1 MTHPRT
7 ARTRLPATGGAV
19 LLLALAACSTPAAG
33 DADAAPGGALTV
45 EDCGAE
51 VTLDARPQSVMT
63 VGTAAVALLDAA
75 GAADRITARSGE
87 FGAPLPADLQDP
99 PADDLVVD
107 PSDPTTEAVLTAAP
121 DVVLGYGLFAAD
133 PDQVRAAGT
142 ELLTV
147 QGECGHDAS
156 TDAPA
161 QVTLATVGDD
171 VRRLGTVFGTEA
183 VAEAAADALDA
194 RVAKVRRDATGD
206 TAAWLYFFSSSDPL
220 SGYGGTGMPHAV
232 LEAAGLENVLG
243 DQQDAYLTVAVE
255 SLLAE
260 QPDWVVL
267 SYGLYGESEE
277 DARAALLAQPGVDR
291 LTAVQEGR
299 VVLLPGDA
307 SAPSPA
313 AVDGLE
319 RLVDATR

>member
-1 MTHPRT
+1 MTH
-7 ARTRLPATGGAV
+7 ARTPARTGLPTIGT
-19 LLLALAACSTPAAG
+19 ALVIAALTACSTPAAG
-33 DADAAPGGALTV
+33 GGAGADSLTV

-51 VTLDARPQSVMT
+51 VVLDTAPDSVMT

-75 GAADRITARSGE
+75 GAGDRITARSGE
-87 FGAPLPADLQDP
+87 FGAPLPPGLQDP

-107 PSDPTTEAVLTAAP
+107 PADPTTEAVVTADP

-133 PDQVRAAGT
+133 PEQVRAAGI

-161 QVTLATVGDD
+161 EVTLATVSDD
-171 VRRLGTVFGTEA
+171 VRRLGTVFGTSQT
-183 VAEAAADALDA
+183 AEDAADALDA
-194 RVAKVRRDATGD
+194 RVADARRAATGD
-206 TAAWLYFFSSSDPL
+206 SAAWLYFFSSSDPL
-220 SGYGGTGMPHAV
+220 SGYGGVGMPDAV
-232 LEAAGLENVLG
+232 LEAAGLRNVLG
-243 DQQDAYLTVAVE
+243 DEQDAYLTVAVE

-267 SYGLYGESEE
+267 SYGLYGESED
-277 DARAALLAQPGVDR
+277 DARAALLAQPGADR

-299 VVLLPGDA
+299 VVLLPADA

-319 RLVDATR
+319 QLVAATS

>member
-1 MTHPRT
+1 MSRPAR
-7 ARTRLPATGGAV
+7 ARTRLPASGGAA
-19 LLLALAACSTPAAG
+19 LLLALTACTTPAAG
-33 DADAAPGGALTV
+33 GAAQDGVTV
-45 EDCGAE
+45 GDCGAE
-51 VTLDARPQSVMT
+51 VVLDTPPGSVMT

-87 FGAPLPADLQDP
+87 FGAPLPEGLQDP
-99 PADDLVVD
+99 PSDDLVVD
-107 PSDPTTEAVLTAAP
+107 PSDPTTEAVLTADP

-133 PDQVRAAGT
+133 PEQVRAAGI

-161 QVTLATVGDD
+161 EVTLATVSDD
-171 VRRLGTVFGTEA
+171 VRRLGTVFGTSD
-183 VAEAAADALDA
+183 VADDAADALDA
-194 RVAKVRRDATGD
+194 RVADAERAPTSE

-232 LEAAGLENVLG
+232 LEAAGLRNVLG
-243 DQQDAYLTVAVE
+243 DEEDAYLTVAVE

-267 SYGLYGESEE
+267 SYGLYGESED

-319 RLVDATR
+319 RLVAATG

>member
-1 MTHPRT
+1 MSRPPLGLHP
-7 ARTRLPATGGAV
+7 AVPRLAAAGGTV
-19 LLLALAACSTPAAG
+19 LLLALAGCSAPAAG
-33 DADAAPGGALTV
+33 DADGAVTV

-51 VTLDARPQSVMT
+51 VVLDARPESVLT

-87 FGAPLPADLQDP
+87 FGAPLPPGLTDP
-99 PADDLVVD
+99 PSDDLVVD
-107 PSDPTTEAVLTAAP
+107 PSDPTTEAVLTADP

-133 PDQVRAAGT
+133 PDQVRAAGI

-161 QVTLATVGDD
+161 EITLATVGED
-171 VRRLGTVFGTEA
+171 VRRLGEVFGTSD
-183 VAEAAADALDA
+183 VAGEAADALDA
-194 RVAKVRRDATGD
+194 RVTEATREPTGD
-206 TAAWLYFFSSSDPL
+206 SAAWLYFFSSTDPL
-220 SGYGGTGMPHAV
+220 SAYGGTGTPHAL
-232 LEAAGLENVLG
+232 LEAAGLRNVLG
-243 DQQDAYLTVAVE
+243 DQQEAYLTVAVE
-255 SLLAE
+255 SLLAA

-267 SYGLYGESEE
+267 SYGLYGETEE
-277 DARAALLAQPGVDR
+277 QARATLLAQPGADR
-291 LTAVQEGR
+291 LDAVREGR

-319 RLVDATR
+319 RLVAATD